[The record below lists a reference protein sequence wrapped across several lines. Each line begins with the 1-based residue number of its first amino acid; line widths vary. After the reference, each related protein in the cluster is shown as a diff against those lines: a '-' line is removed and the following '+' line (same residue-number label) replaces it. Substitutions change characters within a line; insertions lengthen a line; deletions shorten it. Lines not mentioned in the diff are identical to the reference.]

1 MGLKNKS
8 LIGGWLIMATKIY
21 RRQTCHT
28 HLKTGYTKIV
38 EQKDKH
44 LTIIE
49 ICTN

>member
-38 EQKDKH
+38 E
-44 LTIIE
+44 
-49 ICTN
+49 